1 MLAER
6 RDFTVATYSSTRGTG
21 FSATVWVFT
30 GIGCGDDS
38 LASVLP
44 HPVVVRTAMLNN
56 EVIKIAEN
64 LFNLCSPRTPGFAIK
79 MRAPQR
85 KIQFVP
91 TSMKLNVSAWTEESA
106 LRQHRSSMKTL
117 WLRRI
122 SRTAWRLVDCLLF
135 FPGHVSGPAM
145 AAA

>member
-30 GIGCGDDS
+30 GIGCRDVS

-44 HPVVVRTAMLNN
+44 HPVLVRTAMLNN

-64 LFNLCSPRTPGFAIK
+64 LFNLCSPRTPDSAIK
-79 MRAPQR
+79 MRLAR
-85 KIQFVP
+85 GRIQSVP
-91 TSMKLNVSAWTEESA
+91 
-106 LRQHRSSMKTL
+106 RSSKL
-117 WLRRI
+117 D
-122 SRTAWRLVDCLLF
+122 SSA
-135 FPGHVSGPAM
+135 
-145 AAA
+145 